1 MRDAGF
7 LYVLA
12 NSAMQGM
19 VKVGK
24 TTRSPAERA
33 AELSAATGLPTPFI
47 VVYEQLFEDCTEA
60 ETFVH
65 TLLASKGFRVADNRE
80 FFSAPVN
87 EVVRAIALAPGAI
100 EECGTQE
107 DGEDAD
113 LIQTA
118 PTGGA
123 LANLKSPVT
132 SSPEPWRAVYEEAEN
147 NYYGHGDYLED
158 HEEALRLYKQ
168 AAILGCLD
176 AYLRLGHMHHVG
188 DGVRADTNKALKYYK
203 EGARKG
209 LPYCYWE
216 MGQIYLHT
224 EAFKGPEGNEG
235 ISKAEKC
242 FELYMKACR
251 TQLGEKNETVLKLDY
266 LLTSAMLTVLSN
278 TAPWRKFKDSKSILA
293 LMNEIWRFL
302 IEIKEPLIRECERI
316 IQLREEGDKM
326 LEELGLGD
334 MKTPEVTSVYQQVA
348 EILQS
353 EGVKANNASQSLTP
367 TASSE

>member
-1 MRDAGF
+1 MRDVGF

-100 EECGTQE
+100 DEGVDQE

-113 LIQTA
+113 VIRTA
-118 PTGGA
+118 AAGGTI
-123 LANLKSPVT
+123 ANLKSPAPAH
-132 SSPEPWRAVYEEAEN
+132 SEPWRAVYEEAEN
-147 NYYGHGDYLED
+147 HYYGFGDYLED
-158 HEEALRLYKQ
+158 YEEALRLYKQ

-176 AYLRLGHMHHVG
+176 AYLRLGQMHHLG

-209 LPYCYWE
+209 LLYCYWR
-216 MGQIYLHT
+216 MGEIYLYA
-224 EAFKGPEGNEG
+224 EAIKGPEGNEG
-235 ISKAEKC
+235 ISKTEKC

-251 TQLGEKNETVLKLDY
+251 TQLGDKNESVLRFDLLVLD
-266 LLTSAMLTVLSN
+266 AICILSN
-278 TAPWRKFKDSKSILA
+278 DAPWRKFKDSKDILEI
-293 LMNEIWRFL
+293 MNKIWRFF
-302 IEIKEPLIRECERI
+302 IEFREPLIRECERR

-326 LEELGLGD
+326 LEELGYGD
-334 MKTPEVTSVYQQVA
+334 MRTPGDVSIYQQLA
-348 EILQS
+348 EILRS
-353 EGVKANNASQSLTP
+353 KGAKANNVSQPSTP
-367 TASSE
+367 TVGTE